1 MAPDTFSTVK
11 MLVSVPANRPAKT
24 GNHGAVQYGF
34 FEEVKVLVLNA
45 LILKRNIK
53 STLKPLDLFQ

>member
-1 MAPDTFSTVK
+1 

-24 GNHGAVQYGF
+24 GNHGAIQYWF

-45 LILKRNIK
+45 LILKK
-53 STLKPLDLFQ
+53 EYKKYP

>member
-24 GNHGAVQYGF
+24 GNHGAIQYWF

-45 LILKRNIK
+45 LIL
-53 STLKPLDLFQ
+53 